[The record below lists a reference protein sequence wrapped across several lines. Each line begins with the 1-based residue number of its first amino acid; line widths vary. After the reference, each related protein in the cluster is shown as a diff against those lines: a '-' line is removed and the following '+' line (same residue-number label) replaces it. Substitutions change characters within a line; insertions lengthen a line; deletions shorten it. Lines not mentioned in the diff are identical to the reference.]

1 MRNASER
8 AVRCGAVRK
17 GTDGWRGKSF
27 GKNHT
32 LGASVGDEDV
42 VIETSAVG
50 ELS

>member
-1 MRNASER
+1 VRVLSC
-8 AVRCGAVRK
+8 AVRCAKKWCGNYL
-17 GTDGWRGKSF
+17 F